1 MEEEKRGPE
10 VAPLSF
16 PDLSLALPYQEA
28 LRYAQSRLKMI
39 ARGGLLPFCEAHK
52 FPYTTIIN
60 LKNGNLKK
68 EEPRLLNRL
77 LRSLNVPN
85 ELLQF
90 PPDNPSQ
97 QFLLP
102 DGEALATF
110 QRQLAYFTASSPVP
124 GEHQKVWGKPVL
136 G

>member
-1 MEEEKRGPE
+1 MEEEKCGPE
-10 VAPLSF
+10 VTPLSF

-28 LRYAQSRLKMI
+28 LLYAQSRLKMI

-68 EEPRLLNRL
+68 EEPRLLHRL
-77 LRSLNVPN
+77 LRSLDVPN

-90 PPDNPSQ
+90 PPNSPSQ
-97 QFLLP
+97 RFLLP

-110 QRQLAYFTASSPVP
+110 QSQLQCLTAMC
-124 GEHQKVWGKPVL
+124 
-136 G
+136 

>member
-1 MEEEKRGPE
+1 MEEEKRGLE

-28 LRYAQSRLKMI
+28 LLYAQNRLKMI

-52 FPYTTIIN
+52 FPYTTVIN

-68 EEPRLLNRL
+68 EEPRLLHRL
-77 LRSLNVPN
+77 LRSLDVQN

-90 PPDNPSQ
+90 PPNSPSQ
-97 QFLLP
+97 RFLLP
-102 DGEALATF
+102 DTKALAAF
-110 QRQLAYFTASSPVP
+110 LEQMAFLNSVV
-124 GEHQKVWGKPVL
+124 EEI
-136 G
+136 

>member
-16 PDLSLALPYQEA
+16 PDLSLALPYQDA
-28 LRYAQSRLKMI
+28 LHYAQSRLKMI

-68 EEPRLLNRL
+68 EEPWPPSRLRWLISNRL
-77 LRSLNVPN
+77 I
-85 ELLQF
+85 
-90 PPDNPSQ
+90 
-97 QFLLP
+97 
-102 DGEALATF
+102 EA
-110 QRQLAYFTASSPVP
+110 AY
-124 GEHQKVWGKPVL
+124 HPVL
-136 G
+136 RFLDKKLRLVVRFNKRTTSLKSEITLRDWYLLTAAEADFN

>member
-16 PDLSLALPYQEA
+16 PDLSLS
-28 LRYAQSRLKMI
+28 LRYQDALVYVQNRLKMI

-68 EEPRLLNRL
+68 EEPRLLHRL
-77 LRSLNVPN
+77 LRSLDVQN

-90 PPDNPSQ
+90 PPNSPSQ
-97 QFLLP
+97 RFLLP
-102 DGEALATF
+102 DGAALATF
-110 QRQLAYFTASSPVP
+110 QNQMAYFKSAN
-124 GEHQKVWGKPVL
+124 
-136 G
+136 